1 VHVEI
6 ELKGPMHSQIS
17 GRREIGIHVEAI
29 RSNIGKKEPAAR
41 VFSAPELAE
50 FDLLPLNFRSLGFF
64 QWWTRKQA
72 YIKARG
78 IGMGILLDSFE
89 VSLTPGCPAVVRS
102 SDSAHW
108 SLCSLHPASGYVGA
122 VAGEGQGWGLRLW
135 NGAGWNDTPGP

>member
-1 VHVEI
+1 
-6 ELKGPMHSQIS
+6 MHSQIS

-29 RSNIGKKEPAAR
+29 RSNIDKKEPAAR

-50 FDLLPLNFRSLGFF
+50 FDLLPLNLRSLGFF

-102 SDSAHW
+102 SDSARW

-122 VAGEGQGWGLRLW
+122 VAGEGQGWVCVCGVGR
-135 NGAGWNDTPGP
+135 GGTTPPGPDVGL